1 MDLHHLEGIIGIKPA
16 VEEITPGVQLLS
28 IPLLLSIALE
38 QPGIGDHRMLLKCA
52 LKRVARRTQQHE
64 SRPDGLYLL
73 QLGPLQFN
81 SGPKP
86 ICFLNPCDSVVERT
100 FPVFIDLLNIRD

>member
-16 VEEITPGVQLLS
+16 VEEVAPGVQLLS

-73 QLGPLQFN
+73 QLGPLGLALALLDG
-81 SGPKP
+81 SHEIKRAG
-86 ICFLNPCDSVVERT
+86 IDS
-100 FPVFIDLLNIRD
+100 